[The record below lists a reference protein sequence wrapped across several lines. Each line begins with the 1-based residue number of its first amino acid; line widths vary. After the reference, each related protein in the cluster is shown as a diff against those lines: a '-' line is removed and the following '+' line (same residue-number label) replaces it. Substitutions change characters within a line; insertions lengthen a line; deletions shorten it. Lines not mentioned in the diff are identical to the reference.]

1 MYKGLFHIYSFCSS
15 ITLWGILDYVY
26 NIIDNSSIMN
36 LNTDSNIIRTY
47 GINSLTYD
55 TTSPIVGIA
64 VPTSVED
71 SSTRTRLIEEMYNQE
86 KRLNELKCENTKLL
100 LELAELKMTKL
111 VFNNL
116 SNTTTHPASHIH

>member
-1 MYKGLFHIYSFCSS
+1 
-15 ITLWGILDYVY
+15 
-26 NIIDNSSIMN
+26 MN